1 MAEPGRI
8 RARPR
13 GPASEVSRRHFVT
26 VGSCVELPCLYKT
39 KPPTVEFFFSLYAR
53 VSSFT
58 HLLPSHPRGTLE
70 AGWCRDFLSCAILKM
85 LIKPRDPHPLGRPAD
100 PCGGL
105 SSYPDLPVRFRRIV
119 TTLEV
124 QRRGNVGPSR
134 AFPAARAC
142 MGWADEIERASRCS
156 LTGLWVWAG
165 RKERRCLIPPK

>member
-1 MAEPGRI
+1 
-8 RARPR
+8 
-13 GPASEVSRRHFVT
+13 
-26 VGSCVELPCLYKT
+26 
-39 KPPTVEFFFSLYAR
+39 
-53 VSSFT
+53 
-58 HLLPSHPRGTLE
+58 
-70 AGWCRDFLSCAILKM
+70 M

-105 SSYPDLPVRFRRIV
+105 SSYPDLPVCFRRIV

-156 LTGLWVWAG
+156 LISLWVWAG
-165 RKERRCLIPPK
+165 RKERRSLLDTPKVDWACGGVMDHDQGPSTSHDSHVARCDCWSNQSGAGPRSDHRSVCISISLSLPATRDVLH